1 MKVVFSNENNPDYPL
16 TFDQIE
22 SVPGLY
28 DANRNDSMVLVGKD
42 FQVFIAASGK
52 RTELAYG
59 IMDAR
64 FRMSTKSVTFSN

>member
-28 DANRNDSMVLVGKD
+28 DANRNNSTVLVGKD
-42 FQVFIAASGK
+42 FQVFISEYGDYI
-52 RTELAYG
+52 ELADG
-59 IMDAR
+59 IKDAR
-64 FRMSTKSVTFSN
+64 FRKSTKSVTFSN